1 MEVLGDPVVFLAVN
15 KSPLPSHLWSMGH
28 SHLVKAHLMVGTAVC
43 ALSNLRALCVES
55 PSPCWRCSTGEGVCA
70 PSCVGLFDI
79 EGTRKRHC
87 CLVVLS
93 NSLPP
98 PCTPSEYK

>member
-43 ALSNLRALCVES
+43 ALSNLRDPV
-55 PSPCWRCSTGEGVCA
+55 
-70 PSCVGLFDI
+70 
-79 EGTRKRHC
+79 H
-87 CLVVLS
+87 
-93 NSLPP
+93 
-98 PCTPSEYK
+98 